1 MLKFIPQYENNYEK
15 SAKEELGISSNFLD
29 FFSSEPKE
37 IAEKINSTLA
47 ELKSSRKGEIFYN
60 KLLYYFSI
68 LEKSSSLKDDDKG
81 KKVIKNLIEICE
93 PDVGSKIYQDL
104 FYILTEEKHN
114 LPLKKEILKQI
125 QASTLNFKESDFILL
140 YNLFVLYLLDTN
152 FDNEIISLFAELVE
166 KNKNYILLK
175 KIENIEK
182 IRVMMREEFLNKSEI
197 IKKDI
202 NFNKLYFFLTLSSP
216 DLVDEDLSAIKLNEK
231 LITEQK
237 LIDNLDNR
245 KDADIIFNSE
255 YPKYFDKAY
264 GEKASE
270 LILIGAKES
279 SMHELLVG
287 FDEDKQSKISFK
299 DFIERIYEEDDEE
312 DTKKKVE
319 LKEEDIKSKF
329 EEIEDMIISGK
340 EHKLYNIAIDY
351 MKKEIRILYIR
362 RPVYTK
368 EQKEELLK
376 NVKDMKAKLEGILKA
391 IEKI

>member
-1 MLKFIPQYENNYEK
+1 MLKFIPQNENNYEK

-37 IAEKINSTLA
+37 ISEKINSTLA
-47 ELKSSRKGEIFYN
+47 ELKSSRKVEIFYN
-60 KLLYYFSI
+60 KILYYFSF
-68 LEKSSSLKDDDKG
+68 LEKSGTLKDDDKG

-93 PDVGSKIYQDL
+93 PEAGAKLYQDL

-114 LPLKKEILKQI
+114 LPLKKEILKNI
-125 QASTLNFKESDFILL
+125 QKSSLKFEENDFILL
-140 YNLFVLYLLDTN
+140 YNLFILYLLDTN
-152 FDNEIISLFAELVE
+152 FDSEIFSLFAELVD

-175 KIENIEK
+175 KLENIEK
-182 IRVMMREEFLNKSEI
+182 IRIIMKAEFLKNNEI
-197 IKKDI
+197 INKDI

-231 LITEQK
+231 LVTEKK
-237 LIDNLDNR
+237 LMDNLDNR
-245 KDADIIFNSE
+245 KDEDIIFNTE
-255 YPKYFDKAY
+255 YQKYFEEAY

-279 SMHELLVG
+279 SIHEILVG

-299 DFIERIYEEDDEE
+299 EFIERIYEDDDES
-312 DTKKKVE
+312 KKKPE
-319 LKEEDIKSKF
+319 LKEEEIKSKF

-351 MKKEIRILYIR
+351 MKKEIRILYLR
-362 RPVYTK
+362 RPEYTK

-376 NVKDMKAKLEGILKA
+376 NVKDMKSKLEGILRV

>member
-1 MLKFIPQYENNYEK
+1 MLKFIPQNENNYEK

-37 IAEKINSTLA
+37 ISEKINSTLA
-47 ELKSSRKGEIFYN
+47 ELKSSRKVEIFYN
-60 KLLYYFSI
+60 KILYYFSF
-68 LEKSSSLKDDDKG
+68 LEKSGTLKDDDKG

-93 PDVGSKIYQDL
+93 PEAGAKLYQDL

-114 LPLKKEILKQI
+114 LPLKKEILKHI
-125 QASTLNFKESDFILL
+125 QKSSLKFEENDFILL
-140 YNLFVLYLLDTN
+140 YNLFILYLLDTN
-152 FDNEIISLFAELVE
+152 FDSEIFSLFAELVD

-175 KIENIEK
+175 KLENIEK
-182 IRVMMREEFLNKSEI
+182 IRIIMKAEFLKNNEI
-197 IKKDI
+197 INKDI

-231 LITEQK
+231 LVTEKK
-237 LIDNLDNR
+237 LMDNLDNR
-245 KDADIIFNSE
+245 KDEDIIFNTE
-255 YPKYFDKAY
+255 YQKYFEEAY

-279 SMHELLVG
+279 SIHEILVG

-299 DFIERIYEEDDEE
+299 EFIERIYEDDDES
-312 DTKKKVE
+312 KKKPE
-319 LKEEDIKSKF
+319 LKEEEIKSKF

-351 MKKEIRILYIR
+351 MKKEIRILYLR
-362 RPVYTK
+362 RPEYTK

-376 NVKDMKAKLEGILKA
+376 NVKDMKSKLEGILRA

>member
-1 MLKFIPQYENNYEK
+1 MLKFIPQNENNYEK

-37 IAEKINSTLA
+37 ISEKINSTLA
-47 ELKSSRKGEIFYN
+47 ELKSSRKVEIFYN
-60 KLLYYFSI
+60 KILYYFSF
-68 LEKSSSLKDDDKG
+68 LEKSGTLKADDKG

-93 PDVGSKIYQDL
+93 PEAGAKLYQDL

-114 LPLKKEILKQI
+114 LPLKKEILKHI
-125 QASTLNFKESDFILL
+125 QKSSLKFEDNDFILL
-140 YNLFVLYLLDTN
+140 YNLFILYLLDTN
-152 FDNEIISLFAELVE
+152 FDSEIFSLFAELVD

-175 KIENIEK
+175 KLENIEK
-182 IRVMMREEFLNKSEI
+182 IRIIMKAEFLKNNEI
-197 IKKDI
+197 INKDI

-231 LITEQK
+231 LVTEKK
-237 LIDNLDNR
+237 LMDNLDNR
-245 KDADIIFNSE
+245 KDEDIIFNTE
-255 YPKYFDKAY
+255 YQKYFEEAY

-279 SMHELLVG
+279 SIHEILVG

-299 DFIERIYEEDDEE
+299 EFIERIYEDDDES
-312 DTKKKVE
+312 KKKPE
-319 LKEEDIKSKF
+319 LKEEEIKSKF

-351 MKKEIRILYIR
+351 MKKEIRILYLR
-362 RPVYTK
+362 RPEYTK

-376 NVKDMKAKLEGILKA
+376 NVKDMKSKLEGILRA

>member
-1 MLKFIPQYENNYEK
+1 MLKFIPQNENNYEK

-37 IAEKINSTLA
+37 ISEKINSTLA
-47 ELKSSRKGEIFYN
+47 ELKSSRKVEIFYN
-60 KLLYYFSI
+60 KILYYFSF
-68 LEKSSSLKDDDKG
+68 LEKSGTLKDDDKG

-93 PDVGSKIYQDL
+93 PEAGAKLYQDL

-114 LPLKKEILKQI
+114 LPLKKEIVKHIQKSSLKFEE
-125 QASTLNFKESDFILL
+125 NDFILL
-140 YNLFVLYLLDTN
+140 YNLFILYLLDTN
-152 FDNEIISLFAELVE
+152 YDSEIFSLFAELVD

-175 KIENIEK
+175 KLENIEK
-182 IRVMMREEFLNKSEI
+182 IRIITKAEFLKNNEI
-197 IKKDI
+197 INKDI

-231 LITEQK
+231 LVSEKK
-237 LIDNLDNR
+237 LMDNLENR
-245 KDADIIFNSE
+245 KDEDIIFNTE
-255 YPKYFDKAY
+255 YQKYFEEAY

-279 SMHELLVG
+279 SIHEILVG

-299 DFIERIYEEDDEE
+299 EFIERIYEDDDES
-312 DTKKKVE
+312 KKKPE
-319 LKEEDIKSKF
+319 LKEEEIKSKF

-351 MKKEIRILYIR
+351 MKKEIRILYLR
-362 RPVYTK
+362 RPEYTK

-376 NVKDMKAKLEGILKA
+376 NVKDMKSKLEGILRA

>member
-1 MLKFIPQYENNYEK
+1 MLKFIPQNENNYEK

-37 IAEKINSTLA
+37 ISEKINSTLA
-47 ELKSSRKGEIFYN
+47 ELKSSRKVEIFYN
-60 KLLYYFSI
+60 KILYYFSF
-68 LEKSSSLKDDDKG
+68 LEKSGSLKDDDKG

-93 PDVGSKIYQDL
+93 PEAGAKLYQDL

-114 LPLKKEILKQI
+114 LPLKKEILKHI
-125 QASTLNFKESDFILL
+125 QKSSLKFEENDFILL
-140 YNLFVLYLLDTN
+140 YNLFILYLLDTN
-152 FDNEIISLFAELVE
+152 FDSEIFSLFAELVD

-175 KIENIEK
+175 KLENIEK
-182 IRVMMREEFLNKSEI
+182 IRIIMKAEFLKNNEI
-197 IKKDI
+197 INKDI

-231 LITEQK
+231 LVSEKK
-237 LIDNLDNR
+237 LMDNLENR
-245 KDADIIFNSE
+245 KDEDIIFNTE
-255 YPKYFDKAY
+255 YQKYFEEAY

-279 SMHELLVG
+279 SIHEILVG

-299 DFIERIYEEDDEE
+299 EFIERIYEDDDES
-312 DTKKKVE
+312 KKKPE
-319 LKEEDIKSKF
+319 LKEEEIKSKF

-351 MKKEIRILYIR
+351 MKKEIRILYLR
-362 RPVYTK
+362 RPEYTK

-376 NVKDMKAKLEGILKA
+376 NVKDMKSKLEGILRA
-391 IEKI
+391 IDKI

>member
-1 MLKFIPQYENNYEK
+1 MLKFIPQNENNYEK

-37 IAEKINSTLA
+37 ISEKINSTLA
-47 ELKSSRKGEIFYN
+47 ELKSSRKVEIFYN
-60 KLLYYFSI
+60 KILYYFSF
-68 LEKSSSLKDDDKG
+68 LEKSGTLKDDDKG

-93 PDVGSKIYQDL
+93 PEAGAKLYQDL

-114 LPLKKEILKQI
+114 LPLKKEILKNI
-125 QASTLNFKESDFILL
+125 QKSSLKFEENDFILL
-140 YNLFVLYLLDTN
+140 YNLFILYLLDTN
-152 FDNEIISLFAELVE
+152 FDSEIFSLFAELVD

-175 KIENIEK
+175 KLENIEK
-182 IRVMMREEFLNKSEI
+182 IRIIMKAEFLKNNEI
-197 IKKDI
+197 INKDI

-231 LITEQK
+231 LVTEKK
-237 LIDNLDNR
+237 LMDNLDNR
-245 KDADIIFNSE
+245 KDEDIIFNTE
-255 YPKYFDKAY
+255 YQKYFEEAY

-270 LILIGAKES
+270 LTLIGAKES
-279 SMHELLVG
+279 SIHEILVG

-299 DFIERIYEEDDEE
+299 EFIERIYEDDDES
-312 DTKKKVE
+312 KKKPE
-319 LKEEDIKSKF
+319 LKEEEIKSKF

-351 MKKEIRILYIR
+351 MKKEIRILYLR
-362 RPVYTK
+362 RPEYTK

-376 NVKDMKAKLEGILKA
+376 NVKDMKSKLEGILRA

>member
-1 MLKFIPQYENNYEK
+1 MLKFIPQNENNYEK

-37 IAEKINSTLA
+37 ISEKINSTLA
-47 ELKSSRKGEIFYN
+47 ELKSSRKVEIFYN
-60 KLLYYFSI
+60 KILYYFSF
-68 LEKSSSLKDDDKG
+68 LEKSGTLKDDDKG

-93 PDVGSKIYQDL
+93 PEAGAKLYQDL

-114 LPLKKEILKQI
+114 LPLKKEILKHI
-125 QASTLNFKESDFILL
+125 QKSSLKFEDNDFILL
-140 YNLFVLYLLDTN
+140 YNLFILYLLDTN
-152 FDNEIISLFAELVE
+152 FDSEIFSLFAELVD

-175 KIENIEK
+175 KLENIEK
-182 IRVMMREEFLNKSEI
+182 IRIIMKAEFLKNNEI
-197 IKKDI
+197 INKDI

-231 LITEQK
+231 LVTEKK
-237 LIDNLDNR
+237 LMDNLDNR
-245 KDADIIFNSE
+245 KDEDIIFNTE
-255 YPKYFDKAY
+255 YQKYFEEAY

-279 SMHELLVG
+279 SIHEILVG
-287 FDEDKQSKISFK
+287 FDEDKQPKISFK
-299 DFIERIYEEDDEE
+299 EFIERIYEDDDES
-312 DTKKKVE
+312 KKKPE
-319 LKEEDIKSKF
+319 LKEEEIKSKF

-351 MKKEIRILYIR
+351 MKKEIRILYLR
-362 RPVYTK
+362 RPEYTK

-376 NVKDMKAKLEGILKA
+376 NVKDMKSKLEGILRA

>member
-1 MLKFIPQYENNYEK
+1 MLKFIPQNENNYEK

-37 IAEKINSTLA
+37 ISEKINSTLA
-47 ELKSSRKGEIFYN
+47 ELKSSRKVEIFYN
-60 KLLYYFSI
+60 KILYYFSF
-68 LEKSSSLKDDDKG
+68 LEKSGSLKDDDKG

-93 PDVGSKIYQDL
+93 PEAGAKLYQDL

-114 LPLKKEILKQI
+114 LPLKKEILKHI
-125 QASTLNFKESDFILL
+125 QKSSLKFEDNDFILL
-140 YNLFVLYLLDTN
+140 YNLFILYLLDTN
-152 FDNEIISLFAELVE
+152 FDSEIFSLFAELVD

-175 KIENIEK
+175 KLENIEK
-182 IRVMMREEFLNKSEI
+182 IRIIMKAEFLKNNEI
-197 IKKDI
+197 INKDI

-231 LITEQK
+231 LVSEKK
-237 LIDNLDNR
+237 LMDNLENR
-245 KDADIIFNSE
+245 KDEDIIFNTE
-255 YPKYFDKAY
+255 YQKYFEEAY

-279 SMHELLVG
+279 SIHEILVG

-299 DFIERIYEEDDEE
+299 EFIERIYEDDDES
-312 DTKKKVE
+312 KKKPE
-319 LKEEDIKSKF
+319 LKEEEIKSKF

-351 MKKEIRILYIR
+351 MKKEIRILYLR
-362 RPVYTK
+362 RPEYTK

-376 NVKDMKAKLEGILKA
+376 NVKDMKSKLEGILRA

>member
-1 MLKFIPQYENNYEK
+1 MLKFIPQNENNYEK

-29 FFSSEPKE
+29 FFISEPKE
-37 IAEKINSTLA
+37 ISEKINATLA
-47 ELKSSRKGEIFYN
+47 ELKSSRKIEIFYN
-60 KLLYYFSI
+60 KILYYFSF
-68 LEKSSSLKDDDKG
+68 LEKSGTLKDDDKG

-93 PDVGSKIYQDL
+93 PEAGAKLYQDL

-114 LPLKKEILKQI
+114 LPLKKEILKHI
-125 QASTLNFKESDFILL
+125 QKSSLKFEENDFILL
-140 YNLFVLYLLDTN
+140 YNLFILYLLDTN
-152 FDNEIISLFAELVE
+152 YDSEIFSLFAELVD

-175 KIENIEK
+175 KLENIEK
-182 IRVMMREEFLNKSEI
+182 IRIIMKAEFLKNNEI
-197 IKKDI
+197 INKDI

-231 LITEQK
+231 LVSEKK
-237 LIDNLDNR
+237 LMDNLDNR
-245 KDADIIFNSE
+245 KDEDIIFNTE
-255 YPKYFDKAY
+255 YQKYFEEAY

-279 SMHELLVG
+279 SIHEILVG

-299 DFIERIYEEDDEE
+299 EFIERIYEDDDES
-312 DTKKKVE
+312 KKKPE
-319 LKEEDIKSKF
+319 LKEEEIKSKF

-351 MKKEIRILYIR
+351 MKKEIRILYLR
-362 RPVYTK
+362 RPEYTK

-376 NVKDMKAKLEGILKA
+376 NVKDMKSKLEGILRA